1 MTEKDIRARIVHAIL
16 SCISGEGERR
26 SQALREV
33 LGIAVPRLDE
43 ASLAG
48 IAAKVPE
55 LPLPLYQKWVGLFA
69 DRLLET
75 APREQL
81 EDLCRDTPESAA
93 TLQLVYSMFME
104 SERMEKMIAAD
115 LRALAGG
122 NDAAEDESL
131 LVPPIPC

>member
-1 MTEKDIRARIVHAIL
+1 MTEKDMRAHIVRTIL
-16 SCISGEGERR
+16 SRISGGGERR

-33 LGIAVPRLDE
+33 LGIAVPRLGE
-43 ASLAG
+43 ASLAD
-48 IAAKVPE
+48 IAAKASE
-55 LPLPLYQKWVGLFA
+55 LPPSLYQKWVGLFA

-81 EDLCRDTPESAA
+81 EDLCRDAPESAA

-115 LRALAGG
+115 LRALAAGSG
-122 NDAAEDESL
+122 AADDESPC
-131 LVPPIPC
+131 VPPSPC